1 MKITCKTVLV
11 ICLSAALALSGCGSH
26 ASSDDIQ
33 IMDALEQD
41 VSDAVPDA
49 GKYEE
54 ADDTSDYMSDSTPD
68 STPDDLKKAAVYGN
82 GSNRVMQYG

>member
-49 GKYEE
+49 GKIRR
-54 ADDTSDYMSDSTPD
+54 S
-68 STPDDLKKAAVYGN
+68 G
-82 GSNRVMQYG
+82 